1 MNKIELKDF
10 LNYKFLSGI
19 ELSPDSNKVAFAVHQ
34 CIEKDN
40 SYRSNIHI
48 YNRKYGTSYQLT
60 GIGDVQKFI
69 WMDNETILF
78 PAIRDNSLKT
88 RVEAGEPWTCYYAIK
103 INGGEAQEYMRI
115 PMKVLNI
122 VPIDADKFAVTCIF
136 KNDELNLNEY
146 EGDEKEKVL
155 IEIEESKDYEIA
167 DEIPFR
173 HNGTGFH
180 NGRRD
185 RLYIFDRRDSSMIPV
200 TDEWQNVELV
210 EVQGTKVLYTA
221 MHFYKEKRMGLTT
234 GIYTYDIETK
244 DNVQLLDEE
253 IYRIRY
259 CGYMDDKVV
268 FAASDMKTYGPNE
281 NPFFYRI
288 EDGKVK
294 LIAEYQGSAC
304 NSVGSDCR
312 YGNGATFRIFGDG
325 IYFLSTEG
333 GNALIKKVSLDGKFE
348 TLTEANGTVDC
359 FDICTDEIIFIGLK
373 GNRLQE
379 LYSCKDGVEKRL
391 TSFNEWVQETKKIS
405 TPERFEFDNGVGST
419 IEGWVIKPIDFN
431 PKEKYPAIL
440 DIHGGHKC
448 AYGSVFYHE
457 MQLWANEG
465 YFVFYCNPRGSDGGG
480 NYFAEI
486 INKYGE
492 IDYYDIMKFTDEVL
506 EKYPQIEAEL
516 MAVTGGSYG
525 GYMTNWVIG
534 HTDRF
539 KCAAS
544 QRSISNW
551 ISQFGT
557 ADTGY
562 YFPMNAFVS
571 NIWDDTEEYW
581 FHSPLKYANKV
592 KTPTLFIHSECD
604 LRCPIEQGIQMF
616 TALKYNGVESRIC
629 IFKGENH
636 ELSRNG
642 KPRHRVKRLTEIT
655 NWFNKHLK

>member
-19 ELSPDSNKVAFAVHQ
+19 ELSPDGNNIAFAVHQ

-48 YNRKYGTSYQLT
+48 YNRKCGTNYQLT
-60 GIGDVQKFI
+60 GLGDEQKFI

-78 PAIRDNSLKT
+78 PGIRDNSLKEK
-88 RVEAGEPWTCYYAIK
+88 VEAGEPWTCYYAIK
-103 INGGEAQEYMRI
+103 INGGEALEYMRI

-122 VPIDADKFAVTCIF
+122 VPINADKFAVTCVF
-136 KNDELNLNEY
+136 RNDELNPHEY
-146 EGDEKEKVL
+146 EGAERDKIL

-173 HNGTGFH
+173 HNGPGFH
-180 NGRRD
+180 NGRRA
-185 RLYIFDRRDSSMIPV
+185 RLYIFDRRDSSMIPI
-200 TDEWQNVELV
+200 TDEWQNVEFV
-210 EVQGTKVLYTA
+210 EVRGTQVLYTA

-244 DNVQLLDEE
+244 DSVQLLDED

-259 CGYMDDKVV
+259 CGYMNDKIV

-281 NPFFYRI
+281 NPFFYFI

-294 LIAEYQGSAC
+294 LMAEYQESAS

-312 YGNGATFRIFGDG
+312 YGDGATFRIFGDS

-348 TLTEANGTVDC
+348 TLTKANGTVDC
-359 FDICTDEIIFIGLK
+359 FDVCTDEILFIGLK
-373 GNRLQE
+373 DNRLQE
-379 LYSCKDGVEKRL
+379 LYSCKNGVEKRL
-391 TSFNEWVQETKKIS
+391 TCFNEWVQETKKIS
-405 TPERFEFDNGVGST
+405 TPERFEFDNGVGYT

-448 AYGSVFYHE
+448 AYGSVFFHE

-486 INKYGE
+486 ICKYGE

-506 EKYPQIEAEL
+506 ERYPQIDAERIG
-516 MAVTGGSYG
+516 VTGGSYG
-525 GYMTNWVIG
+525 GYMTNWIIG

-544 QRSISNW
+544 QRSISNK

-562 YFPMNAFVS
+562 YFPLSAFVS

-604 LRCPIEQGIQMF
+604 FRCPLDHAIQMF
-616 TALKYNGVESRIC
+616 TALKYNGVESRLC

-636 ELSRNG
+636 ELSRSG
-642 KPRHRVKRLTEIT
+642 KPRHRVKRLVEIT
-655 NWFNKHLK
+655 NWFNKYLK